1 MLEVARWIAV
11 PVVGVDVGVV
21 DGILGEVVAI
31 LGGVIGVVAPVEVLD
46 FFGGDGGQ
54 WGDFRL
60 GVKHRVHAES
70 MTQTNNLATLFFIF
84 FHLFFGML
92 VAYDQI
98 DHK

>member
-1 MLEVARWIAV
+1 VV

-21 DGILGEVVAI
+21 DGILGEVAAI
-31 LGGVIGVVAPVEVLD
+31 LGGVVLLVNVEVAMFLV
-46 FFGGDGGQ
+46 GRNGGQ